1 MNSIETCDKLKIII
15 NEKIKTIE
23 FTLNDKNMDLSL
35 MNEGL
40 NCIIDTKKNLMNS
53 YIFAYFMQDN
63 NEKQLYEHLQGI
75 LEYNIEKL
83 HNSLNNLLEMIDIDV
98 NKFQILFEE
107 NGISIINLIS
117 VVNKFRKAFIEEIEN
132 KYISYLDNDLLRI

>member
-1 MNSIETCDKLKIII
+1 MNSIETCDNLKIII
-15 NEKIKTIE
+15 NEKIIE
-23 FTLNDKNMDLSL
+23 FSLSDKKMDLSL
-35 MNEGL
+35 MNEAL
-40 NCIIDTKKNLMNS
+40 NCIIDSKKNLMNS

>member
-15 NEKIKTIE
+15 NEKIIE
-23 FTLNDKNMDLSL
+23 FSLSDKKMDLSL
-35 MNEGL
+35 MNEAL
-40 NCIIDTKKNLMNS
+40 NCIIDSKKNLMNS